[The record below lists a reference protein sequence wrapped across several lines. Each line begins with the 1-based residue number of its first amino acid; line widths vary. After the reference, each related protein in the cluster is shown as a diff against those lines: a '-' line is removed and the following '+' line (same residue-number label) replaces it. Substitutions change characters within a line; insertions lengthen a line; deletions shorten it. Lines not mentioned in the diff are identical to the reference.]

1 MLLSA
6 MDQQGFELV
15 GSIDMSVGSSGGEN
29 SSGTSERESSLS
41 RMLTILRS
49 RLLVLCEQGVDCEHS
64 IYASRSYL

>member
-29 SSGTSERESSLS
+29 SSGTSERESSLGS
-41 RMLTILRS
+41 YADDFPQSTLGSLRTKYK
-49 RLLVLCEQGVDCEHS
+49 LWT
-64 IYASRSYL
+64 